1 MLLFTILLQY
11 GIIRIRIYEG
21 VIHMSTDCNK
31 HSHHDHEH
39 SPECGHTRIKHD
51 DHTDYVHDGHLHHK
65 HGEHWDECKIPVSD
79 KNPDEC
85 HPVDTDCDHSEDCE
99 HEQVPHGDHTDYL
112 VDGRLHHK
120 HGDHIDDH
128 GPVDVIED

>member
-1 MLLFTILLQY
+1 
-11 GIIRIRIYEG
+11 
-21 VIHMSTDCNK
+21 MSTDCNK

-112 VDGRLHHK
+112 VDGACTTNMVTTSMTTDRLTSLK
-120 HGDHIDDH
+120 TNLQLG
-128 GPVDVIED
+128 

>member
-1 MLLFTILLQY
+1 
-11 GIIRIRIYEG
+11 
-21 VIHMSTDCNK
+21 MSTDCNK

-85 HPVDTDCDHSEDCE
+85 HPVDTDCDHSEDC
-99 HEQVPHGDHTDYL
+99 DHRVALVHAHTVITPITLLTVVCTTNMVITSMTTD
-112 VDGRLHHK
+112 RLTSLK
-120 HGDHIDDH
+120 TNLQLG
-128 GPVDVIED
+128 